1 MSDMQRR
8 TVAKAITRFLED
20 NPIEQR
26 GDVVCGLDVR
36 RRLAD
41 LLGLGDFD
49 RTRVEVRLLL
59 LSVTFVSQV
68 LAYLIREPPRVSV
81 FVSVFIEHHL
91 EDVLAHFRRHSR
103 RHWRLRSSST

>member
-1 MSDMQRR
+1 
-8 TVAKAITRFLED
+8 
-20 NPIEQR
+20 
-26 GDVVCGLDVR
+26 
-36 RRLAD
+36 
-41 LLGLGDFD
+41 
-49 RTRVEVRLLL
+49 VRLLL